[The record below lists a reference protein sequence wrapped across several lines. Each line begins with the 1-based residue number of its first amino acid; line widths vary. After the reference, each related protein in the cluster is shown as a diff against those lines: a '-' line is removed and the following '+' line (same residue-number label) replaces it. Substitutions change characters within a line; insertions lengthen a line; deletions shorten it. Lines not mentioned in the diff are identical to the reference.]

1 MISPLLNFSSQQ
13 RRVGAQH
20 LLPTPSSISWSA
32 PGFQKLR
39 ELSTPDATDATGS
52 TTEGRL
58 QLSSVGRGT
67 GRSAGHSA
75 APAASRP
82 RAGGSSSGRGS
93 GCVKWLQERLGQAR
107 ASAAGGTEA
116 MAEPGPH
123 PSSQP
128 NTPRPVARSL
138 WLSLFFINFPALAIT
153 AYWDRISSPRLPSSA
168 PSVEALPTS
177 REVTPAPGHRESLA
191 PADPPRPRH
200 LGHLE
205 RAASQSDR
213 RPAESGTAAASGEEL
228 PQPAKV
234 QACPRRHAE
243 PPPTLAF
250 SERPDAGDGGA
261 EGVYKKKKQ

>member
-1 MISPLLNFSSQQ
+1 MISPLPNFSSQQ

-20 LLPTPSSISWSA
+20 LLPTPCSISWSA

-67 GRSAGHSA
+67 GRSAEHSA

-128 NTPRPVARSL
+128 NTPRPVARSQ
-138 WLSLFFINFPALAIT
+138 WLSLFFKLSGLG
-153 AYWDRISSPRLPSSA
+153 DHRRLGQDFQPPPSLLHPLRA
-168 PSVEALPTS
+168 GPSNLQ
-177 REVTPAPGHRESLA
+177 GG
-191 PADPPRPRH
+191 DPRPR
-200 LGHLE
+200 
-205 RAASQSDR
+205 A
-213 RPAESGTAAASGEEL
+213 P
-228 PQPAKV
+228 
-234 QACPRRHAE
+234 
-243 PPPTLAF
+243 
-250 SERPDAGDGGA
+250 
-261 EGVYKKKKQ
+261 